1 MALLNSASLLFG
13 QVFHERRV
21 PKKNK
26 FNYGVFFIRI
36 PMRSRHID
44 KKLLSQSGIGD
55 NQFSWISFYDKD
67 HGDGNAHSL
76 IWAENILDNAGLKDV
91 DGEIWLHTFPRV
103 LGYVFNPVSFWF
115 CHNSVGSLKAVLA
128 EVNNTFGERHTYLLQ
143 PQIGKTEIAYGESLE
158 SKKIFHVSPFFDL
171 KGEYVFHFM
180 KRENSHKIGQ
190 SKQHSQ
196 HLSKIE
202 YFVDRELQL
211 ITSISGK
218 EYPITRSTR
227 LRAIL
232 SFPALTF
239 GIIFKIH
246 WQALILW
253 LKGVSFYKKPP
264 LPPTHIS

>member
-1 MALLNSASLLFG
+1 MSLLNSASLLFG
-13 QVFHERRV
+13 QVFHERKV

-26 FNYGVFFIRI
+26 FTYGVFSIRI
-36 PMRSRHID
+36 PMRSRRVD
-44 KKLLSQSGIGD
+44 KKVLTQCGIGD

-67 HGDGNAHSL
+67 HGNGSADSL
-76 IWAENILDNAGLKDV
+76 SWVESILDNAGLHDI

-115 CHNSVGSLKAVLA
+115 CHDSVGSLKAILA

-143 PQIGKTEIAYGESLE
+143 PQSGRTQITYGESLE

-171 KGEYVFHFM
+171 KGEYIFHFM
-180 KRENSHKIGQ
+180 KRDPLKEVDQ
-190 SKQHSQ
+190 SIHHSQ

-218 EYPITRSTR
+218 EYPITRNTR

-253 LKGVSFYKKPP
+253 FKGVSFYKKPP